1 MRNCEDCPL
10 VSFLYTASTY
20 IKTHFAIRHPTME
33 PRARAGRHKAN
44 LNFNTSDELSSLL
57 LAAGA
62 PTHPDLIAA
71 SRHPDSQQYL
81 STLPTPNKDSTP
93 TPFTQP
99 YPETL
104 RVLDEILTDFII
116 ETCHSAVG
124 VASYSGRTKLKL
136 ADFEWVLRRDAMKLG
151 RVQEMFRKK
160 REVDSYRKVVT
171 EGADAR
177 MGVNELMELGDAVG
191 EEGTGKGKGRG
202 RGRRKKRNVDEMDGE
217 EGGGKKSGNAKSR
230 SMVGS
235 EDGDFDDELD
245 EVEERASKKAK
256 SEIG

>member
-1 MRNCEDCPL
+1 
-10 VSFLYTASTY
+10 
-20 IKTHFAIRHPTME
+20 ME

-71 SRHPDSQQYL
+71 SRHPDSQNYI
-81 STLPTPNKDSTP
+81 SKPPTENRDNPP
-93 TPFTQP
+93 TSFTQP

-116 ETCHSAVG
+116 ETCHNAVAI
-124 VASYSGRTKLKL
+124 ASYSGRTKLKL

-171 EGADAR
+171 DGADAR
-177 MGVNELMELGDAVG
+177 MGVNELMELGGAVG

-202 RGRRKKRNVDEMDGE
+202 RGRRKKRDV
-217 EGGGKKSGNAKSR
+217 EGANGAKAGDAVNGHKRGR

-235 EDGDFDDELD
+235 EDGDFEDDVD
-245 EVEERASKKAK
+245 EVEERTSKKAR
-256 SEIG
+256 SEVG

>member
-1 MRNCEDCPL
+1 
-10 VSFLYTASTY
+10 
-20 IKTHFAIRHPTME
+20 ME

-57 LAAGA
+57 LASGA
-62 PTHPDLIAA
+62 PTHPDLIA
-71 SRHPDSQQYL
+71 STRHPNSQSYLSRPNPTASKDSQ
-81 STLPTPNKDSTP
+81 P

-116 ETCHSAVG
+116 ETCHNAVAI
-124 VASYSGRTKLKL
+124 ASYGGRTKLKL

-171 EGADAR
+171 DGTDAR
-177 MGVNELMELGDAVG
+177 MGVNELMELGGAVG

-202 RGRRKKRNVDEMDGE
+202 RGRRRKRAAEDGDKD
-217 EGGGKKSGNAKSR
+217 GKKTK

-235 EDGDFDDELD
+235 EDGDFDDEDD
-245 EVEERASKKAK
+245 EPEDRPAKKSK
-256 SEIG
+256 SEVG